1 MCSSL
6 ANFLVYIL
14 QLTLFANLSQKLD
27 LAEHILP
34 DTFLTTHLGSVIS
47 LFTEVVWET
56 AIVFLLLSYARKN
69 VKQVR

>member
-6 ANFLVYIL
+6 ANFLVFIL

-27 LAEHILP
+27 LVEDIFP

-47 LFTEVVWET
+47 LFTEVVRET
-56 AIVFLLLSYARKN
+56 AIVFLLLSYARRN
-69 VKQVR
+69 VK